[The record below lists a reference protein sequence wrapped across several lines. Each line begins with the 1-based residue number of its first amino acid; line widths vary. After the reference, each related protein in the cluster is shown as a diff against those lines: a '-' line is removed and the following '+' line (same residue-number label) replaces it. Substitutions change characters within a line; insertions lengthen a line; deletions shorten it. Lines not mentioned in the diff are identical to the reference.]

1 MRGLPSEHS
10 FSVLLSTYTQE
21 NPLYIDD
28 TLRSIYDE
36 QCLKPAQIVLVLDGL
51 LTAEHHSIL
60 DQWKNTLGDKL
71 ILVPLPTN
79 QGLAQALNEG
89 LKYCTHDLIARMDTD
104 DVALPGRFRQQVSFM
119 LAHPEIAVSSGQ
131 V

>member
-89 LKYCTHDLIARMDTD
+89 LKYCKIGRATCRERGQYTRMDD
-104 DVALPGRFRQQVSFM
+104 RV
-119 LAHPEIAVSSGQ
+119 
-131 V
+131 